1 MVKSYRKMSLLTA
14 GAIALFSCVFAAP
27 AFAAEAVV
35 NLKYSNFLP
44 PLHAQSVLI
53 DQWGKELEKRTDG
66 RVKVRQFAGNTLTTA
81 NQTYDGVVKGI
92 TDIGL
97 SILSY
102 TPGRMPL
109 SEVLTLPLGVKS
121 GYQASHLANA
131 FYKKFKPK
139 ELDDVKIFFL
149 MGPGPFIWHSK
160 NLIAKMDDLKG
171 VRFKSDANTSKIVAA
186 AGATPTTMPMSETY
200 DAMKRGLADGVY
212 NPVETLKGWKFS
224 DVSGF
229 TWENYASAST
239 NSFFVAMNKEKWNS
253 LPKDIQQIMEKLNE
267 EWFEKH
273 ARAWSEVDDE
283 SREWSIKKGH
293 KFTKASAEDEAKM
306 RERMKPV
313 LDAYVSDMKTKGLP
327 GEDALK
333 FCLDFVK
340 NAPAK

>member
-1 MVKSYRKMSLLTA
+1 MLDRYRKMSA
-14 GAIALFSCVFAAP
+14 SAAYAIALFFCVVAAP
-27 AFAAEAVV
+27 AVAADPVV
-35 NLKYSNFLP
+35 SLKYSNFLP
-44 PLHAQSVLI
+44 PLHAHSVLV
-53 DQWGKELEKRTDG
+53 DQWCKELEKRTDG

-109 SEVLTLPLGVKS
+109 TDVLTLPLGVKS

-131 FYKKFKPK
+131 YYRKFKPK

-160 NLIAKMDDLKG
+160 TPVARMEDLKG
-171 VRFKSDANTSKIVAA
+171 MRFKSDANTSKIVAA

-200 DAMKRGLADGVY
+200 DAMKRGLAEGVL
-212 NPVETLKGWKFS
+212 NPIETLKGWKFS
-224 DVSGF
+224 DVAGY
-229 TWENYASAST
+229 TWENYGGANT
-239 NSFFVAMNKEKWNS
+239 NSFFVAMNKEKWNA

-273 ARAWSEVDDE
+273 AKTWNQIDDE
-283 SREWSIKKGH
+283 AREFSLKKGH
-293 KFTKASAEDEAKM
+293 KFTKASPTDEAKM
-306 RERMKPV
+306 KEQMKPV
-313 LDAYVSDMKTKGLP
+313 FEAYVSEMKAKGLP
-327 GEDALK
+327 GEEALK
-333 FCLDFVK
+333 FALEFLKTAPVK
-340 NAPAK
+340 

>member
-1 MVKSYRKMSLLTA
+1 MVKRYRNVSLPA
-14 GAIALFSCVFAAP
+14 ACAIALLSCVLAGPAA
-27 AFAAEAVV
+27 AADVIR
-35 NLKYSNFLP
+35 LKYSNFLP
-44 PLHAQSVLI
+44 PLHAHSVLI

-66 RVKVRQFAGNTLTTA
+66 RVKVSQFPGNTLTPA
-81 NQTYDGVVKGI
+81 NQTYDAVVKGI

-121 GYQASHLANA
+121 GYQASQLANDY
-131 FYKKFKPK
+131 YKKFRPK

-160 NLIAKMDDLKG
+160 NLVAKMDDLKG

-200 DAMKRGLADGVY
+200 DAMKRGLAEGVY

-253 LPKDIQQIMEKLNE
+253 LPKDIQQIMDKLNE

-273 ARAWSEVDDE
+273 ARAWSEIDEE
-283 SREWSIKKGH
+283 SREWSVKKGH
-293 KFTKASAEDEAKM
+293 KFTKANAEDEAKM
-306 RERMKPV
+306 SERMKPV
-313 LDAYVSDMKTKGLP
+313 LDQYVKDMKEKGLP
-327 GEDALK
+327 GEEALK

-340 NAPAK
+340 NSPVK

>member
-1 MVKSYRKMSLLTA
+1 MFKSYRKLSLSTA
-14 GAIALFSCVFAAP
+14 VAIALLSAILAAP
-27 AFAAEAVV
+27 AGAAEAVR
-35 NLKYSNFLP
+35 LKYSNFLP
-44 PLHAQSVLI
+44 PLHAHSVLI

-66 RVKVRQFAGNTLTTA
+66 RVKVSQFAGNTLTPA
-81 NQTYDGVVKGI
+81 NQTYDAVVKGI

-160 NLIAKMDDLKG
+160 NPVAKMDDLKG
-171 VRFKSDANTSKIVAA
+171 IRFKSDANTSKIVAA

-200 DAMKRGLADGVY
+200 DAMKRGLAEGVL
-212 NPVETLKGWKFS
+212 NPVETLKGWKFA
-224 DVSGF
+224 DVAGY
-229 TWENYASAST
+229 TWENYGSAST
-239 NSFFVAMNKEKWNS
+239 NSFFVAMNKEKWS
-253 LPKDIQQIMEKLNE
+253 ALPKDIQAIMDKLNE

-273 ARAWSEVDDE
+273 AKVWSEIDEE
-283 SREWSIKKGH
+283 SREWSLKKGH
-293 KFTKASAEDEAKM
+293 KFTKANPEDEAKM
-306 RERMKPV
+306 GERMKPV
-313 LDAYVSDMKTKGLP
+313 LDKYVADMKEKGLP
-327 GEDALK
+327 GEEALK
-333 FCLDFVK
+333 FALDFVK
-340 NAPAK
+340 TAPVK